1 MTTACTT
8 AAAWLSPRAQEYL
21 TGPSRFLVWELFAV
35 MVVMLFLGTILGLL
49 IGYHRGQVS
58 VERDAPKPAP
68 PAKAVATGPAPF
80 EPTSLQIL
88 CIRALRV
95 ADDKY
100 QSVSEISAFL
110 ARMGAAM
117 PKSDIQQSLDILSDQ
132 SWVSRI
138 FLPSKGGMQ
147 YLLKGEGI
155 TFAREQG
162 FPVSGL

>member
-1 MTTACTT
+1 M
-8 AAAWLSPRAQEYL
+8 
-21 TGPSRFLVWELFAV
+21 
-35 MVVMLFLGTILGLL
+35 MLILGTVLGLL

-58 VERDAPKPAP
+58 VERDAPRPAAL
-68 PAKAVATGPAPF
+68 AKAAATVPTPF

-117 PKSDIQQSLDILSDQ
+117 PKSDIQQSLDILIDQ
-132 SWVSRI
+132 SWVSNI
-138 FLPSKGGMQ
+138 INPSKGVWQ
-147 YLLKGEGI
+147 YRLIGEGI
-155 TFAREQG
+155 VFAREQG